1 MTNDEH
7 TNHERHENAKPRKPR
22 KRITALFRAF
32 RGKHTI
38 VSLVCAFGMTAIVG
52 AGRPIQPVDARRPFP
67 PSRNASADH
76 RGPGEDGQG
85 RLIAGRKLSGY
96 ADAPQALRPAA
107 PATPPASEFDWPQ
120 WQGPDRTGLSR
131 ETGLLQQWP
140 PAGPPIEW
148 STAGL
153 GAGYGSMAIRGD
165 RIFVQ
170 GSKTSVDGA
179 RRSSQSVIYVLN
191 RADGKGVWS
200 KALGAAG
207 SNDRGPGPRGTPT
220 LDGDRVYVLTENGDL
235 ACLKASD
242 GAAVWQRNIL
252 ADFGGRQIP
261 WLISESPLVDGTNV
275 IVTPGGPRAGIV
287 ALDKMSGRTVW
298 TSQQLSDEAGYA
310 SPVAADVQGVRVIM
324 TLTSRAG
331 VGVRA
336 SDGKLMWRHPSVANG
351 TANIATPIFH
361 DNKVFYSSN
370 YGTGAALL
378 GLTAQAGEV
387 NAQQIYFTREMQNHH
402 GGLVLVN
409 GFLYG
414 FHNSILTCLEF
425 ATGKT
430 QWRDRSVGKGTLV
443 YADGHLYIQSED
455 NVIGLAEANP
465 SGYKEKGRFRIA
477 DQGLPSWAHPVVSG
491 GRLYIRDQGTLASYN
506 IRAR

>member
-1 MTNDEH
+1 MTNEEH
-7 TNHERHENAKPRKPR
+7 PSHERHEQMNHEKHETTKSR
-22 KRITALFRAF
+22 KRIRV

-38 VSLVCAFGMTAIVG
+38 VALVFVFGITAIVL
-52 AGRPIQPVDARRPFP
+52 AQ
-67 PSRNASADH
+67 S
-76 RGPGEDGQG
+76 
-85 RLIAGRKLSGY
+85 
-96 ADAPQALRPAA
+96 RPAP
-107 PATPPASEFDWPQ
+107 PATPAASAFDWPQ
-120 WQGPDRTGLSR
+120 WQGPDRTGLSK
-131 ETGLLQQWP
+131 ETGLLPQWP
-140 PAGPPIEW
+140 PAGPPLLW
-148 STAGL
+148 SIAGL
-153 GAGYGSMAIRGD
+153 GAGYGSMAIQGD

-170 GSKTSVDGA
+170 GSKSAGERGA
-179 RRSSQSVIYVLN
+179 PSQSVIYALN

-207 SNDRGPGPRGTPT
+207 NNDRGPGPRGTPT
-220 LDGDRVYVLTENGDL
+220 LDGDRVYVLTEHGDL
-235 ACLKASD
+235 ACLKTD
-242 GAAVWQRNIL
+242 GTAVWQRNIL
-252 ADFGGRQIP
+252 SDFGGRQIP
-261 WLISESPLVDGTNV
+261 WLISESPLVDGNNL
-275 IVTPGGPRAGIV
+275 IVTPGGPKAGIV
-287 ALDKMSGRTVW
+287 ALDKMSGKTVW
-298 TSQQLSDEAGYA
+298 TSQELSDEAGYA

-336 SDGKLMWRHPSVANG
+336 SDGKLMWRHPTVAND
-351 TANIATPIFH
+351 TANVATPIFH
-361 DNKVFYSSN
+361 DNKVFYTSN

-387 NAQQIYFTREMQNHH
+387 KAQQIYFTREMQNHH
-402 GGLVLVN
+402 GGLVLVD
-409 GFLYG
+409 GYLYG

-465 SGYKEKGRFRIA
+465 SAYKEKGRFKIA

-491 GRLYIRDQGTLASYN
+491 GKLYIRDQGTLASYN